1 MGAKKRRRS
10 SFLGIGKLILLSGVL
25 FVIFLVSTVVSMRLV
40 VRAKEVAVPA
50 LVGTELEEASR
61 LLKAVNLK
69 LALTGER
76 YDPTIPKGAIVYQ
89 LPGTGVL
96 IKANREVQVLL
107 SLGKQRDPVPELVGS
122 TERVALLRAQ
132 QSGYKLGDISRI
144 WLSELESEQVI
155 NQFPAP
161 DTQEITGAEIDI
173 LVARRQPKRYIM
185 VDVAG
190 QSLNRVLMY
199 FEEQGFKVGEIQ
211 YTRHAKVRRGVVIRQ
226 APEPGHV
233 LEEGDSIH
241 LEVAR

>member
-1 MGAKKRRRS
+1 MRAKGRRRS
-10 SFLGIGKLILLSGVL
+10 SFLSIGKLILLGGVL

-61 LLKAVNLK
+61 LLEAVNLR

-76 YDPTIPKGAIVYQ
+76 YDPEIPKGAIVYQ

-107 SLGKQRDPVPELVGS
+107 SLGKQRDPVPELLGS
-122 TERVALLRAQ
+122 TERVALFRAR
-132 QSGYKLGDISRI
+132 QSGYTLGDISRI
-144 WLSELESEQVI
+144 SLPELESEQVI

-161 DTQEITGAEIDI
+161 NTQEITGAEIDI
-173 LVARRQPKRYIM
+173 LVARRRPKRYIM

-190 QSLNRVLMY
+190 QSLNRVLMF
-199 FEEQGFKVGEIQ
+199 FEKQGFKVGEIQ
-211 YTRHAKVRRGVVIRQ
+211 YTRNAKVRRGVVVRQ
-226 APEPGHV
+226 APEPGYV
-233 LEEGDSIH
+233 LEEDDSIH